1 MTQLATIDPKI
12 TKSIERLDANGVVE
26 KHYLIG
32 NRDSYVPT
40 AEDIENDRK
49 LEAWRKRQREADARV
64 ILSQIEV
71 KRRAAVQHCIDAWEA
86 RIGSAA

>member
-1 MTQLATIDPKI
+1 MTMTHTATPVQGICPAFEPYI
-12 TKSIERLDANGVVE
+12 
-26 KHYLIG
+26 
-32 NRDSYVPT
+32 PT

-71 KRRAAVQHCIDAWEA
+71 KRRAAVKHCIDAWEA
-86 RIGSAA
+86 RIGSDA